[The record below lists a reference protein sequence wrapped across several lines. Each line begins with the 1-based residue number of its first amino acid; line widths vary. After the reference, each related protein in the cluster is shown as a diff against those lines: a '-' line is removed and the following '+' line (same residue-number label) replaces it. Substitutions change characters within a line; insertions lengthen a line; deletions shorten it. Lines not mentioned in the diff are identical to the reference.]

1 MLRAPQLA
9 RRCVAGR
16 TCDGGSAQHTTV
28 KQLIVLWLSYAA
40 VVSCCFVVYMLSGSC
55 CLRRELLAVV
65 LSSCVRWCCQSGCGF
80 VGVVSLVAAVLADSF
95 FVLPAVTFFDVV
107 VAAVGVAHHQTT
119 DPIRRIVIH
128 CAWLHAI
135 CVGTVAML
143 RCVRCCCWFF
153 RRIVPAPVD
162 VVN

>member
-1 MLRAPQLA
+1 MLLWYRAALWF
-9 RRCVAGR
+9 
-16 TCDGGSAQHTTV
+16 TCCLVHAV
-28 KQLIVLWLSYAA
+28 C
-40 VVSCCFVVYMLSGSC
+40 VVSCWLLC
-55 CLRRELLAVV
+55 CHRA
-65 LSSCVRWCCQSGCGF
+65 F